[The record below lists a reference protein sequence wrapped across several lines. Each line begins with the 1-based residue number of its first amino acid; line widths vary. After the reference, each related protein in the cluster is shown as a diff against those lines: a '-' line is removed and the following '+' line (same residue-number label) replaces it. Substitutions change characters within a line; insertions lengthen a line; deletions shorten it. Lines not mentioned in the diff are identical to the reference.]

1 MSAKK
6 DAVGTKPELIRI
18 SVRSLVEFILRSG
31 DIDNRTGSGVD
42 TEAMLAGGRVHR
54 KIQKGKAGDYRAEV
68 PLVMETDRGDF
79 VLRVEGR
86 ADGIFTDAHPLKSKV
101 YVNDKLT
108 EDAVLGDRKVEGDDG
123 GLRLCDDRPG
133 PCDDRPR
140 LCVDEIK
147 GIYMDVRELT
157 EPQEVHLAQAK
168 CYAAILF
175 LMDFAA
181 WDDSLP
187 DDTEPEHDRER
198 IGVRMTYVDLEHDDR
213 INMFDSDYGRE
224 ELLAWFDSIVERYS
238 LWCRHHIEH
247 KRKRDASMGP
257 LTFPFEYRTGQKN
270 LVSSVYRTILGKQ
283 ELFLMAPTG
292 DRKSVV

>member
-1 MSAKK
+1 MSEKK
-6 DAVGTKPELIRI
+6 DIVSTEPELIRI

-42 TEAMLAGGRVHR
+42 PEAMLAGGRVHR

-86 ADGIFTDAHPLKSKV
+86 ADGIFTDVHPTKLNIFG
-101 YVNDKLT
+101 NDKLS
-108 EDAVLGDRKVEGDDG
+108 EDSVPGDREVEGDDG
-123 GLRLCDDRPG
+123 GPRLCDDG
-133 PCDDRPR
+133 PR

-147 GIYMDVRELT
+147 GIFMDVRELT

-175 LMDFAA
+175 LTDFGA

-213 INMFDSDYGRE
+213 INMFDFEYGRE
-224 ELLAWFDSIVERYS
+224 ELLAWFESIVERYS
-238 LWCRHHIEH
+238 
-247 KRKRDASMGP
+247 
-257 LTFPFEYRTGQKN
+257 
-270 LVSSVYRTILGKQ
+270 
-283 ELFLMAPTG
+283 
-292 DRKSVV
+292 